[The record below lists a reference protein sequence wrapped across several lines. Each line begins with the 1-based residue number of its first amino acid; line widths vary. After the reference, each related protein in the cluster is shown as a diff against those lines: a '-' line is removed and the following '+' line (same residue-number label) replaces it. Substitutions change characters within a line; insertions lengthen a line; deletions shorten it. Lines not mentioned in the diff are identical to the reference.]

1 MKTRNLAALVLLAPA
16 SLLAQVV
23 APPAAKPA
31 QEEAIVLSPFVVN
44 TSADMDGYRATST
57 LAGSRIKTDLKDVAA
72 SVSVLTNE
80 FLDDLGA
87 KDVASA
93 MAFVSG
99 AENDSTYHQESIA
112 ALGSAN
118 GYIGGDFG
126 DNNTRT
132 GEIRVRGLGRASSV
146 VNFIEVLGSTDRYNT
161 DRVEF
166 LRGPNSIL
174 FGLAEP
180 AGLVNSSTKVAGLR
194 RNATKVENKVGNFGS
209 NRVILDHNQVLI
221 PGQLAVRGVALY
233 DDGRYSVDTAFQRD
247 KRGFVTATYQPLK
260 GTTIRAYA
268 EQTESIGRRP
278 NYRTVQDNVSNG

>member
-1 MKTRNLAALVLLAPA
+1 MLFR
-16 SLLAQVV
+16 S
-23 APPAAKPA
+23 
-31 QEEAIVLSPFVVN
+31 
-44 TSADMDGYRATST
+44 
-57 LAGSRIKTDLKDVAA
+57 
-72 SVSVLTNE
+72 
-80 FLDDLGA
+80 
-87 KDVASA
+87 
-93 MAFVSG
+93 
-99 AENDSTYHQESIA
+99 
-112 ALGSAN
+112 
-118 GYIGGDFG
+118 

-194 RNATKVENKVGNFGS
+194 RNATRVENKIDNFGS
-209 NRVILDHNQVLI
+209 NRVMLEHNQVVI

-260 GTTIRAYA
+260 GTTMVRA
-268 EQTESIGRRP
+268 GDR
-278 NYRTVQDNVSNG
+278 

>member
-1 MKTRNLAALVLLAPA
+1 MKTRHLASLGMFAPAALL
-16 SLLAQVV
+16 SQVV
-23 APPAAKPA
+23 APPAPPR
-31 QEEAIVLSPFVVN
+31 EEAIVLSPFVVN
-44 TSADMDGYRATST
+44 TAGESDGYRATST

-72 SVSVLTNE
+72 SVSVLTPE

-118 GYIGGDFG
+118 GYVGGDFG

-161 DRVEF
+161 ERVEF

-180 AGLVNSSTKVAGLR
+180 AGLVNSSTKIAGFR
-194 RNATKVENKVGNFGS
+194 RNATRVENKVDQFGS
-209 NRVILDHNQVLI
+209 NRVMLDHN
-221 PGQLAVRGVALY
+221 
-233 DDGRYSVDTAFQRD
+233 
-247 KRGFVTATYQPLK
+247 
-260 GTTIRAYA
+260 
-268 EQTESIGRRP
+268 
-278 NYRTVQDNVSNG
+278 